1 MFSQSWVTPDQ
12 INSQGENKMTTY
24 GKVRYET
31 VNTGRLDLGTLI
43 GFFFAGV
50 ALIAMWSTNLQ
61 ANMQTTHKGQ
71 IAFVEIKK
79 EIKKAEEGKREKIE
93 EGDVKEKEV
102 VEKEI
107 IKENKEVKAVTNGN
121 TYRKIILTA
130 EPIPELQYTRREI
143 YLEIEPLEERV
154 ALYRKK

>member
-1 MFSQSWVTPDQ
+1 MASNT
-12 INSQGENKMTTY
+12 
-24 GKVRYET
+24 KVRYET
-31 VNTGRLDLGTLI
+31 ISSGRLDLTSIL

-50 ALIAMWSTNLQ
+50 ALIAMWSTSLQ
-61 ANMQTTHKGQ
+61 ANMQTTHQGKV
-71 IAFVEIKK
+71 AFVEIKK
-79 EIKKAEEGKREKIE
+79 ERKIEIKKAEEGKGE
-93 EGDVKEKEV
+93 EVGKEEVKEKEV

-130 EPIPELQYTRREI
+130 EPIPELQHIRQEI
-143 YLEIEPLEERV
+143 VLEIEPLEERV